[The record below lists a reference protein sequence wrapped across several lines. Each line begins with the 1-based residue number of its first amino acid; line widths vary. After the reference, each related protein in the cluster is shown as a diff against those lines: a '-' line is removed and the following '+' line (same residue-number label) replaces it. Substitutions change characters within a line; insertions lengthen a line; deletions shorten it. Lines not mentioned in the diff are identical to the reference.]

1 MNILTIKR
9 TKNEYILMNLINGM
23 LRITSNMF
31 NLMIG
36 FEEIYSEDLTET
48 WLRRD
53 LLMGSRIRWSSYI
66 PCNRCAL
73 LPIGIT
79 LTNKKQRI
87 RCT

>member
-36 FEEIYSEDLTET
+36 FEEIHSEDLTET

-53 LLMGSRIRWSSYI
+53 LLMSS
-66 PCNRCAL
+66 
-73 LPIGIT
+73 
-79 LTNKKQRI
+79 
-87 RCT
+87 

>member
-36 FEEIYSEDLTET
+36 FEEIHSKDLTET

-53 LLMGSRIRWSSYI
+53 LLMSS
-66 PCNRCAL
+66 
-73 LPIGIT
+73 
-79 LTNKKQRI
+79 
-87 RCT
+87 

>member
-1 MNILTIKR
+1 MDDHLEINDENCGLFRQMNILTIKR

-36 FEEIYSEDLTET
+36 FEEIHSEDLTET

-53 LLMGSRIRWSSYI
+53 LLMSS
-66 PCNRCAL
+66 
-73 LPIGIT
+73 
-79 LTNKKQRI
+79 
-87 RCT
+87 